1 MKRCLVLAGALLA
14 TVTAGCGGDAR
25 VELSA
30 ATAIQQLTS
39 GLAVAIEEYH
49 AEVGAADDR
58 REAAVVD
65 AFITRIRADHADPA
79 ATDQHAEA
87 FRAAL
92 DRVRADRAV
101 EWRRYHRT
109 RDMLET
115 LDEIRDGLQ
124 QLAIDSLTLSD
135 ELRRYLHDM
144 LTRPT
149 PTGQA
154 TPKTEDQP

>member
-1 MKRCLVLAGALLA
+1 MKRCLVLAGALLTTA
-14 TVTAGCGGDAR
+14 GAGCGGDAR

-30 ATAIQQLTS
+30 ATAIQQLTA

-49 AEVGAADDR
+49 EEVGAADDR

-65 AFITRIRADHADPA
+65 AFVERIRADHADPA

-92 DRVRADRAV
+92 GRVRADRTV

-124 QLAIDSLTLSD
+124 RLAIDSLTLSD

-144 LTRPT
+144 LTRPA
-149 PTGQA
+149 PAGRA
-154 TPKTEDQP
+154 TLQTEDQP

>member
-1 MKRCLVLAGALLA
+1 MRYMIPAAVGLAA
-14 TVTAGCGGDAR
+14 VAGCGGDAR

-30 ATAIQQLTS
+30 AAAIQQLTA

-58 REAAVVD
+58 REAVVVD
-65 AFITRIRADHADPA
+65 AFIERIRADHADPA

-92 DRVRADRAV
+92 GRVRADRAV

-144 LTRPT
+144 LTRPA
-149 PTGQA
+149 PTGQV

>member
-1 MKRCLVLAGALLA
+1 MRYLIPAAVGLAAG
-14 TVTAGCGGDAR
+14 AGCGGDAR

-30 ATAIQQLTS
+30 ATAIQQLTA
-39 GLAVAIEEYH
+39 GLAVALDEYH
-49 AEVGAADDR
+49 AEVVSADDR
-58 REAAVVD
+58 REDAVVD

-79 ATDQHAEA
+79 ATDQHVEA

-144 LTRPT
+144 LTRPSIT
-149 PTGQA
+149 GPTAPQ
-154 TPKTEDQP
+154 TEDKR

>member
-1 MKRCLVLAGALLA
+1 MRYMIPAAVGLAA
-14 TVTAGCGGDAR
+14 VAGCGGDAR

-30 ATAIQQLTS
+30 AAAIQQLTA

-58 REAAVVD
+58 REAVVVD
-65 AFITRIRADHADPA
+65 AFIERIRADHADPA

-92 DRVRADRAV
+92 GRVRADRAV

-144 LTRPT
+144 LTRPA
-149 PTGQA
+149 PTGQV
-154 TPKTEDQP
+154 TPKTEEQP